1 ARGRSPRHRSRAGTG
16 WRRCWDAPEPRSLRA
31 VALPKSTSDLAA
43 ELDQSMPAV
52 SAHLA
57 VLRRAG
63 LVSSWRAGRRVL
75 YQLTP
80 LARSVLAASSSASA
94 TPAEPA

>member
-1 ARGRSPRHRSRAGTG
+1 LLGRTRA
-16 WRRCWDAPEPRSLRA
+16 AILYA
-31 VALPKSTSDLAA
+31 VALPRSTSDLAA
-43 ELDQSMPAV
+43 ELDQSMPAI

-57 VLRRAG
+57 VLRRSG

-80 LARSVLAASSSASA
+80 LARSVLAANANASA